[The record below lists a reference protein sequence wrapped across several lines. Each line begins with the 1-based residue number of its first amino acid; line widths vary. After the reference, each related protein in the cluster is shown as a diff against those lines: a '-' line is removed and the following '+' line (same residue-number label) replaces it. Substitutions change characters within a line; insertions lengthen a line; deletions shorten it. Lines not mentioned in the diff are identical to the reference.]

1 MMTTRVMTRFGKET
15 PESPAGSMVGCR
27 FATGFCN
34 TREGAAF
41 QWTPNPKQEYCGH
54 KLVIS
59 DQGYGIAFTNR
70 NKRSSSVDDLT
81 NFVTSNQLASQL
93 LAVEE
98 AVLETTA
105 AWFTNNFMSWC
116 SSFNAVAAATRAAV
130 ASNPTLAA
138 RQMLNKENIFARYI
152 GNDVLS
158 LQYVTNKTLYSLD
171 PFTLTLK
178 SNSDFQLMD
187 LPFTTA
193 LGAVP
198 QEHLIFHNLVIIST
212 NGDPSSGPLALN
224 DIKEAITFWQQAKWL
239 WELIFNG
246 WTILTNIVVTLIVGT
261 AIVMILVSNILTPYL
276 PFKRNTQPHFE
287 RPQSPEVQKSD
298 YVSITERL
306 RSPRINTLSGHTEYF
321 SAVVPLKANGINCWA
336 LIDTGASFTVAGQNI
351 LHLLGMPKLQE
362 PSSQTAV
369 GLGGNEVRMAGS
381 AVVKFQ
387 IGSHVLFQNTH
398 FTTGQCTPGGHHD
411 YDFIIG
417 NDALARLPRFVLDY
431 ANGIFE
437 LGNDRVSHGQP
448 AEQSIFPQNQGP
460 RPQRHRHSPTIGSI
474 CILRTTNP
482 QCSLGLSPDLSVKHS
497 YIVQTLFQ
505 TLLQSI
511 SDNFPLTRIDTILE
525 KVGGSRYFSSLDMAN
540 GYLQLRL
547 DAASS
552 YKCGFIT
559 ESKVY
564 AYTHLPFGLRSAASY
579 FQRALKTV
587 LAGLEEEA
595 LVYIDDILVYSK
607 TFEKHVQSLRK
618 VLDRKQIKYP
628 TSGVTPALNMQTQA
642 GTSLTN
648 FEEAKAAIRIA
659 HTIQT
664 RVGTN
669 DIDILWFYKAPS
681 STSAPLTAPRDTNIQ
696 GRQHRDNP
704 DFAVPLLGLHRGRQ
718 QNQRHEEQAHSEG
731 PQQSEN
737 RMTHGLKHH
746 IPLSAPPFCTHTLA
760 LLFRITPPAPGMKP
774 HHRPAAPPHAHRNDP
789 HKYLHIRSI

>member
-1 MMTTRVMTRFGKET
+1 MEAIQTELEVRQNKINDLIERNDELIATTGSITVSNRRQRKGVRTLLCTRFT
-15 PESPAGSMVGCR
+15 D
-27 FATGFCN
+27 
-34 TREGAAF
+34 
-41 QWTPNPKQEYCGH
+41 CGR

-70 NKRSSSVDDLT
+70 NKRSSSVDNLT

-152 GNDVLS
+152 GNDALLIDLFFIDLTTRVITNRAHPVECS
-158 LQYVTNKTLYSLD
+158 LVKNFQYIANKTLYSFD

-198 QEHLIFHNLVIIST
+198 QEHLIFHNLVLGSLSENIQDTHDNEIWEALQGSPASITRIIST

-431 ANGIFE
+431 TNGIFE
-437 LGNDRVSHGQP
+437 LGSDRIPLGQP
-448 AEQSIFPQNQGP
+448 TDQSIFPSRIKVHVLKDTVIP
-460 RPQRHRHSPTIGSI
+460 PQSEAFVACGIPT
-474 CILRTTNP
+474 RN
-482 QCSLGLSPDLSVKHS
+482 
-497 YIVQTLFQ
+497 
-505 TLLQSI
+505 
-511 SDNFPLTRIDTILE
+511 
-525 KVGGSRYFSSLDMAN
+525 
-540 GYLQLRL
+540 
-547 DAASS
+547 
-552 YKCGFIT
+552 
-559 ESKVY
+559 
-564 AYTHLPFGLRSAASY
+564 
-579 FQRALKTV
+579 
-587 LAGLEEEA
+587 
-595 LVYIDDILVYSK
+595 
-607 TFEKHVQSLRK
+607 
-618 VLDRKQIKYP
+618 
-628 TSGVTPALNMQTQA
+628 
-642 GTSLTN
+642 
-648 FEEAKAAIRIA
+648 
-659 HTIQT
+659 
-664 RVGTN
+664 
-669 DIDILWFYKAPS
+669 
-681 STSAPLTAPRDTNIQ
+681 APRD
-696 GRQHRDNP
+696 
-704 DFAVPLLGLHRGRQ
+704 
-718 QNQRHEEQAHSEG
+718 
-731 PQQSEN
+731 
-737 RMTHGLKHH
+737 
-746 IPLSAPPFCTHTLA
+746 
-760 LLFRITPPAPGMKP
+760 
-774 HHRPAAPPHAHRNDP
+774 
-789 HKYLHIRSI
+789 